1 MANVKRKS
9 KSSPEERAIPALTGD
24 QPNRWRSGRNQTIR
38 KPWAIPLKNRFA
50 ERIGIII
57 LEDFVSGGLWIW
69 GESPNSKG
77 LYFH

>member
-9 KSSPEERAIPALTGD
+9 KSRPVERAIPALTGD

-38 KPWAIPLKNRFA
+38 KPCAIPLKKRFA
-50 ERIGIII
+50 ERIGIMV
-57 LEDFVSGGLWIW
+57 LEEFVSVGLWIW
-69 GESPNSKG
+69 GESTNSKG